1 MRFVI
6 IACALGIAGSAFA
19 AQPKEDPKNSEA
31 RAADNL
37 GTQHQRASQTST
49 PEPAENGNEAGRAM
63 GDIVTTPLQ
72 DTNLKKKRIPE
83 VLELARGGPYEMAGL
98 SSCALINRNIAA
110 LSGVLGKDFDTPE
123 DRRPNRGRQAASVG
137 KSVVESFIPFR
148 GVIREASGA
157 AAAQREWDAAV
168 DAGIARRGFLRGV
181 ARSRGCRATG

>member
-1 MRFVI
+1 
-6 IACALGIAGSAFA
+6 
-19 AQPKEDPKNSEA
+19 
-31 RAADNL
+31 
-37 GTQHQRASQTST
+37 
-49 PEPAENGNEAGRAM
+49 
-63 GDIVTTPLQ
+63 
-72 DTNLKKKRIPE
+72 
-83 VLELARGGPYEMAGL
+83 MAGL